1 MKEEIVGVTGGMG
14 FVGRS
19 IVKKLLEDK
28 WKVRCLVRKPEG
40 SEDLKKQGIE
50 IYKGDITNK
59 SSIDESFF
67 QDLSYLIH
75 LVGIIKEVETQTLE
89 RVHFQGTKNLVDLA
103 KDSGV
108 KKFIHMSA
116 LGTRPDARSRY
127 HSTKWMAEEYLR
139 KNGLNHTIF
148 RPSIIFGPDDEF
160 INTFIRII
168 KLSPFIPVI
177 KGGKLQPIYVGDV
190 AHCFVQA
197 LTNPTTD
204 GKTFELGGTKKL
216 TLGEIIKVLLKV
228 LNVERVL
235 IPIPSFLMYP
245 PAYLFQTV
253 LRNPPLT
260 LDQLIML
267 EEDSVCDMKEVQDIF
282 SFSLLPLEEGLK
294 QYLS

>member
-1 MKEEIVGVTGGMG
+1 MKEEIVGVTGGTG
-14 FVGRS
+14 FVGRN

-40 SEDLKKQGIE
+40 SENLKKQGIE

-59 SSIDESFF
+59 SSIDKFF
-67 QDLSYLIH
+67 LQDLSYLIH
-75 LVGIIKEVETQTLE
+75 LVGIIKEVETQTFE
-89 RVHFQGTKNLVDLA
+89 RIHFQGTKNLVDLA
-103 KDSGV
+103 KDSSV

-139 KNGLNHTIF
+139 KSGLNYTIF
-148 RPSIIFGPDDEF
+148 RPSIIFGPNDEF

-168 KLSPFIPVI
+168 KISPFIPVI

-190 AHCFVQA
+190 ARCFIQA
-197 LTNPTTD
+197 LNNPKTD
-204 GKTFELGGTKKL
+204 GKTFELRGTKKL
-216 TLGEIIKVLLKV
+216 TLEEIIKALLRV

-245 PAYLFQTV
+245 PAYLFQKV

-267 EEDSVCDMKEVQDIF
+267 EEENACDMKEVQIIF
-282 SFSLLPLEEGLK
+282 SFSPLPLEEGLT

>member
-103 KDSGV
+103 KNSGV

-168 KLSPFIPVI
+168 KL
-177 KGGKLQPIYVGDV
+177 
-190 AHCFVQA
+190 
-197 LTNPTTD
+197 
-204 GKTFELGGTKKL
+204 
-216 TLGEIIKVLLKV
+216 LLKV

-267 EEDSVCDMKEVQDIF
+267 EEDNVCDMKEVQDIF